1 MAGATEKQL
10 QLVVQ
15 ALKQAQAAKALSD
28 SLAAT
33 VAHAAA
39 AQQQQQPQQ
48 AAALPPP
55 EQQHR
60 EPPQQQHAPH
70 APPHSQVHPRC
81 CTAQCMQA
89 GRPQGILFLAVLCS

>member
-1 MAGATEKQL
+1 MCCDAAGATEKQL

-28 SLAAT
+28 SLAAA

-39 AQQQQQPQQ
+39 QQQRQPAQQ
-48 AAALPPP
+48 AVFPPP

-70 APPHSQVHPRC
+70 APPHTQVYPY
-81 CTAQCMQA
+81 
-89 GRPQGILFLAVLCS
+89 S